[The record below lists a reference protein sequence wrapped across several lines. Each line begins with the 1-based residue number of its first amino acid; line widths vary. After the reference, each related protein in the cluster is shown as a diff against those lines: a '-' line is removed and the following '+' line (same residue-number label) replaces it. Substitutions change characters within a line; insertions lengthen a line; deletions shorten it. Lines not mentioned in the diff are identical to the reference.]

1 MAMFGNNNNN
11 KDMAKDNR
19 PAESNNNSETRI
31 GKGATLYGDIET
43 AGNIRL
49 DGKVVGNIRSKA
61 RVVLGESAQL
71 KGNLVAQNAEV
82 FGEIDGR
89 VEIVDILTLKTSS
102 NVKGDVICNKFV
114 TESGANFNGKC
125 QMGNTIKEVKFE
137 DRSNLVNNQNNKP
150 SNLINEKAKIKS
162 SL

>member
-1 MAMFGNNNNN
+1 M
-11 KDMAKDNR
+11 KV
-19 PAESNNNSETRI
+19 PNS
-31 GKGATLYGDIET
+31 
-43 AGNIRL
+43 
-49 DGKVVGNIRSKA
+49 KVI
-61 RVVLGESAQL
+61 
-71 KGNLVAQNAEV
+71 LVAQNAEV

-102 NVKGDVICNKFV
+102 NVKGDVVCNKFV

-137 DRSNLVNNQNNKP
+137 DRSKLVNNQNSKP
-150 SNLINEKAKIKS
+150 ANMINEKAKIKS